1 MIEVFK
7 DLPEADVPR
16 ILGICR
22 AKTYP
27 RDHKVYSI
35 DDPSDEM
42 IILLRGQMIV
52 TTDLGAVVGSLVNG
66 MTVGEMGF
74 FTGQPRGANVTT
86 SVESSVLEISRN
98 DFFPLFEESRSMHVK
113 ILQNVVEL
121 LSRRLV
127 LTGHRVEDYAAKVQ
141 MLEEETKAAGEF
153 GDVELKE
160 VE

>member
-1 MIEVFK
+1 
-7 DLPEADVPR
+7 
-16 ILGICR
+16 
-22 AKTYP
+22 
-27 RDHKVYSI
+27 
-35 DDPSDEM
+35 
-42 IILLRGQMIV
+42 
-52 TTDLGAVVGSLVNG
+52 

-86 SVESSVLEISRN
+86 SVESSVLEISRD